1 LELSEAFHEFQN
13 GHHEQE
19 KGLFARLSI
28 FDLDVFLLSASSL
41 YRYAKK
47 MPIKID
53 VKYQYEKSDSSFH
66 PGELLTLR
74 FQEGNNREGD

>member
-1 LELSEAFHEFQN
+1 LELSEAFHESHN
-13 GHHEQE
+13 GHHEQV

-28 FDLDVFLLSASSL
+28 FDRGVFLLSASSL
-41 YRYAKK
+41 YSYAKK

-66 PGELLTLR
+66 LG
-74 FQEGNNREGD
+74 